1 MQCNDVLIY
10 LIRKE
15 NSTVKSKLFYL
26 LLLFV
31 LPAYISNGAISI
43 DSYAGHAVYP
53 PTSKPVAVKK
63 KTWKQKFVNWVL
75 KKKIQNY
82 LKKKKFASKG
92 DRANTALI
100 LSIIAMAGLMVPFV
114 NLLSLPLAIIALIMG
129 YNARKADPESRDARL
144 AIILSWITIGLAV
157 VSIGFVILLFS
168 LFWV

>member
-1 MQCNDVLIY
+1 LIY

-15 NSTVKSKLFYL
+15 NLTVKSKLLYL

-31 LPAYISNGAISI
+31 LPAYISNGAISL
-43 DSYAGHAVYP
+43 DPYAAHAAFP
-53 PTSKPVAVKK
+53 PTAKPVAVK

-82 LKKKKFASKG
+82 FKKKKFAAKG

-100 LSIIAMAGLMVPFV
+100 LSIIAIASLMVPFV

-129 YNARKADPESRDARL
+129 YNARKADPQNRDARL
-144 AIILSWITIGLAV
+144 AIILSWITLGLIV
-157 VSIGFVILLFS
+157 VSVGVVILLYS
-168 LFWV
+168 LLWI